1 MTTFWPHRRPLDP
14 RSERLTDALLN
25 EMRDKNWKV
34 RNEALQKLTA
44 ILNDAKFITPH
55 IGALPDA
62 LVARLTD
69 ANKNLVGA
77 AATWRRPPA
86 SPSRRRSGFCPG
98 FFSSPVFVFCRGIFR
113 FAGRRFLSRN
123 FPICRSSFFVEE
135 FSDLPVVV
143 FCRGIFR
150 FAGRR
155 FLSRNFPNCRPSFF
169 LRGNFLRCS
178 VEIMV

>member
-1 MTTFWPHRRPLDP
+1 
-14 RSERLTDALLN
+14 
-25 EMRDKNWKV
+25 MRDKNWKV

-77 AATWRRPPA
+77 AAAWRRPPA
-86 SPSRRRSGFCPG
+86 SPSRRQRRRSGFCPG
-98 FFSSPVFVFCRGIFR
+98 FISLPIVVVFCRGIFR
-113 FAGRRFLSRN
+113 FTGRCFLSRN

-150 FAGRR
+150 FA
-155 FLSRNFPNCRPSFF
+155 SRCFF
-169 LRGNFLRCS
+169 CAAIFCGVQLK
-178 VEIMV
+178 